1 MKSTKLL
8 ATVWA
13 IGVLSVLAVL
23 YANNNL
29 SIRCQL
35 ICPSY
40 IHHSGTS
47 ITFRLPRTD
56 NVSQAKTL
64 TLLYP
69 GGAINLNSN
78 KSGMFG
84 LKSPESPGI
93 YQANMSYDG
102 VNLFSI
108 SFAYLGGLEYIPYIL
123 VGISIFM
130 SITSISEYLSS
141 LSDFEL
147 YVGDSVYFNP
157 TPYSSNA
164 IEVGRAID
172 TIRKSKSS
180 KYKKIEFSEI
190 LFMMRGMHDFGVS
203 PSKEIVAYMLCS
215 AEDKRVC
222 DNSSIPASFN
232 YGKLCY
238 DVAESYHATNF
249 SRIPRSKMKKR
260 SKHFPKHRFLPLK
273 AISMMNEGDVDA
285 WTK

>member
-1 MKSTKLL
+1 MKSNKLL
-8 ATVWA
+8 AIVWA
-13 IGVLSVLAVL
+13 ISILSILAVL

-40 IHHSGTS
+40 IYHSGTS
-47 ITFRLPRTD
+47 INFRLPHTD

-69 GGAINLNSN
+69 GGAINLNPN

-93 YQANMSYDG
+93 YLANLSYEG
-102 VNLFSI
+102 ANLFSI

-123 VGISIFM
+123 IGISIFM

-141 LSDFEL
+141 LSNFEL
-147 YVGDSVYFNP
+147 YVGDSVHFNP

-164 IEVGRAID
+164 IEVERAID

-180 KYKKIEFSEI
+180 KYEKIEFCEF

-222 DNSSIPASFN
+222 NNSDRSVPFN
-232 YGKLCY
+232 YAKLCY

-249 SRIPRSKMKKR
+249 SRIPGFKMKKR
-260 SKHFPKHRFLPLK
+260 GKHFPKHRYLPIK
-273 AISMMNEGDVDA
+273 VISMMSEGDVGA